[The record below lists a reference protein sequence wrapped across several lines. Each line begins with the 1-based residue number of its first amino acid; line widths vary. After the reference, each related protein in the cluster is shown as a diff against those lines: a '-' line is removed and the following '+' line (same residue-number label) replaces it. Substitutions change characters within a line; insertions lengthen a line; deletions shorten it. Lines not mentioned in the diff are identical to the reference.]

1 MVDAFSRVPPPEDR
15 LALLAGQQA
24 SGETAGR
31 TICSCYGVGE
41 QQIRRAIDEGCN
53 TVDALGKRLR
63 CGTNCGSCIPE
74 LKQLLAR
81 QQA

>member
-1 MVDAFSRVPPPEDR
+1 MVDVFSRIPAPEDR
-15 LALLAGQQA
+15 LALLSGQQGPR
-24 SGETAGR
+24 GETAGR

-41 QQIRRAIDEGCN
+41 KQIMQAIDEGCN

-74 LKQLLAR
+74 LKQL
-81 QQA
+81 QA